1 MAKLRRGHVWCPRA
15 GGGAKGPCG
24 AAQRKPAS
32 VAKCDHCGSGARME
46 KDVLP
51 DVDLS
56 NFTESQVS
64 DARVNDDNT
73 LDFSKLKGKDRTKA
87 MQEEILEGMNNIVQD
102 PDEYRN
108 YLDFI
113 SNNYGYSWRNS
124 MLIHMQKPGASNC
137 KTYKQW
143 SALGYQVKKGS
154 KSASVLRPLL
164 VPKDKA
170 KSMNQ
175 HRDLGSSQKS
185 RELGTLNDDLVMVG
199 YSSYNVFDVSD
210 LDESV
215 KEPPKSAIQKHI
227 DDYRKSDIPD
237 SEAMRKDLLTIA
249 DSLNVKVTTIPKDA
263 DRAMAAGLGGYAKK
277 SSDPDYKYEIVLD
290 ENAKD
295 HMATHILAH
304 EMSHIMCGHLEDGN
318 LDAYTSSLYDKDRG
332 DMECEAESLAY
343 IISKDYGLES
353 EKFGHAYLKS
363 WATSGSDKDA
373 NGVSG
378 EAKIKKAM
386 QGVQKAS
393 NLYYSTL
400 EKIVSGKNRDEVNQE
415 AREKVKKAWK
425 AKKK

>member
-1 MAKLRRGHVWCPRA
+1 MAKKLRKGHNWCPK
-15 GGGAKGPCG
+15 GGGGKGPCG
-24 AAQRKPAS
+24 AEQRRPTS
-32 VAKCDHCGSGARME
+32 IQKCNFCGSEGG
-46 KDVLP
+46 KNVLP
-51 DVDLS
+51 EVDMS
-56 NFTESQVS
+56 NFEYSQVS
-64 DARVNDDNT
+64 DARVNDDDT

-87 MQEEILEGMNNIVQD
+87 MQEEILEGMNSIVDD
-102 PDEYRN
+102 PEEYKE

-124 MLIHMQKPGASNC
+124 MLIKMQKPNASNC

-143 SALGYQVKKGS
+143 AALGYQVKKGS

-164 VPKDKA
+164 VKRDKA
-170 KSMNQ
+170 KNVGAPKD
-175 HRDLGSSQKS
+175 RGASQKS
-185 RELGTLNDDLVMVG
+185 RELSTLEDDMVMVG

-210 LDESV
+210 LDETV

-227 DDYRKSDIPD
+227 DEYRSKDIPD
-237 SEAMRKDLLTIA
+237 NEAMRKDLTSVA
-249 DSLNVKVTTIPKDA
+249 DALGVKIVTKTKGNDSSIGSGA
-263 DRAMAAGLGGYAKK
+263 GGYART
-277 SSDPDYKYEIVLD
+277 STDPDYKYEIVLD
-290 ENAKD
+290 GDTKPNE
-295 HMATHILAH
+295 TTYTLAH
-304 EMSHIMCGHLEDGN
+304 ELGHIMCGHLEGEN
-318 LDAYTSSLYDKDRG
+318 MKAYISKMYDKDRG

-353 EKFGHAYLKS
+353 EQFGHAYLKS
-363 WATSGSDKDA
+363 WASDEDD
-373 NGVSG
+373 VTG
-378 EAKIKKAM
+378 EKRIRKAM

>member
-1 MAKLRRGHVWCPRA
+1 MTKLRRGHVWCPRA

-32 VAKCDHCGSGARME
+32 VAKCDHCGSGARMG

-102 PDEYRN
+102 PEEYRN

-170 KSMNQ
+170 KSTNQ

-237 SEAMRKDLLTIA
+237 NEAMRKDLTSVA
-249 DSLNVKVTTIPKDA
+249 DALGVKVISKTKDNDSSIA
-263 DRAMAAGLGGYAKK
+263 SGSGGYAKT
-277 SSDPDYKYEIVLD
+277 STDPDYKYEIVLD
-290 ENAKD
+290 GDAKPSET
-295 HMATHILAH
+295 THTLAH
-304 EMSHIMCGHLEDGN
+304 ELGHIMCGHLEGEN
-318 LDAYTSSLYDKDRG
+318 MKAYISKMYDKDRG

-363 WATSGSDKDA
+363 WSSDKDD
-373 NGVSG
+373 VTG
-378 EAKIKKAM
+378 EKRIKKAM